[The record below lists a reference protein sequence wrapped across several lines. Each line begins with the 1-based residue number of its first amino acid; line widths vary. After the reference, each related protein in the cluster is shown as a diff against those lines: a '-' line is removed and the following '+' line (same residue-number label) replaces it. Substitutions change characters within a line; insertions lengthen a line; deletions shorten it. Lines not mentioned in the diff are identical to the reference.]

1 MCENRGYPPSKPGAP
16 HLSALGRQQGAVTE
30 CFGPGVTVAGPVI
43 HPRSPGP
50 SGHCSSSSGEW
61 SGSSYPRGS
70 VAEVG
75 SLITVI
81 MHVCS

>member
-1 MCENRGYPPSKPGAP
+1 M
-16 HLSALGRQQGAVTE
+16 
-30 CFGPGVTVAGPVI
+30 TVAGPVV

-61 SGSSYPRGS
+61 SGSSYPTGLL
-70 VAEVG
+70 AEVG

-81 MHVCS
+81 MHVRS